1 MKDQTHDQF
10 GTVVGLS
17 TRAALGEVTTTSQAG
32 MSGTAVFVEKITYR
46 GSSTPHHTPMPA
58 TDPSCPFPEHAPS
71 VYTTSSAIA
80 DVLDGPAAACDL
92 RVGGSVTPPSRI
104 WGE

>member
-17 TRAALGEVTTTSQAG
+17 TRAALREVTTTSQAG

-58 TDPSCPFPEHAPS
+58 TDPGFPFPEHAPS
-71 VYTTSSAIA
+71 VYTSSAIA
-80 DVLDGPAAACDL
+80 DVPDGPAAACDL
-92 RVGGSVTPPSRI
+92 I
-104 WGE
+104 LGESEAVL